1 MCKKVE
7 REREDMRNSLKR
19 FEKRESELQD
29 KVSYFEV
36 KQCQGINLL
45 NSLKEK
51 IKTLQDEVNKLQ
63 W

>member
-7 REREDMRNSLKR
+7 REREDMRNSLKC